1 MRTIVRFIGRRLF
14 LSQSKKFRLISRLVT
29 VIGIARLTSRAI
41 TPVRRIVLARDE
53 SMEIS
58 ITKTGRHTS

>member
-1 MRTIVRFIGRRLF
+1 MRTIVRFIGRRIF

-29 VIGIARLTSRAI
+29 VIGIALLASRAI

-53 SMEIS
+53 TMDVR
-58 ITKTGRHTS
+58 ITKTGQRA

>member
-14 LSQSKKFRLISRLVT
+14 LSQSKKFRLIGRLVT

-41 TPVRRIVLARDE
+41 TPARRIVLARDE
-53 SMEIS
+53 TMEVR
-58 ITKTGRHTS
+58 ITKTGQRAY

>member
-14 LSQSKKFRLISRLVT
+14 LSQSKKFRLIGRLVT

-41 TPVRRIVLARDE
+41 TPALRIVLARDE
-53 SMEIS
+53 TMEVR
-58 ITKTGRHTS
+58 ITKTGQRAS